1 MSDMCRTPIRMGH
14 NRGPRV
20 PIRHTML
27 NPDRVYMLA
36 ADHRW
41 QWEEWCD
48 TRSIPRTRIRDAKRL
63 AFDGF
68 LRAQTPISRGPRLRR
83 LVDRRTVRIGRHRR
97 RTARRHRRRHSRR
110 ESRRLPAH
118 LVHGSIRTR
127 AHRRVRE
134 GAASGTGRI
143 TKRQCAKSSS
153 RKLAALQTWC
163 RQERKPFVVE
173 ILVPRQG
180 EPEGE
185 FETSGRPAIIAAL
198 IRDASRRGLTPEFWK
213 IEGTLA
219 PDGARAIDAAIAEDP
234 RGRQIILGKAAD
246 LATIGLWFKAAA
258 QSRTAAGFAIGR
270 SVFWEPSAAFL
281 AGTQTADQAADT
293 ICNNYLH
300 LIAAWEERSN
310 TLEPSPR

>member
-1 MSDMCRTPIRMGH
+1 
-14 NRGPRV
+14 
-20 PIRHTML
+20 ML

-48 TRSIPRTRIRDAKRL
+48 ARAIPRTRISEAKRL
-63 AFDGF
+63 AYDGF
-68 LRAQTPISRGPRLRR
+68 LRARRQSAAARDFGALLIDDQYGSAVIADGLREGIDVGTPAEKAGAFPLTWATDPFARALTGAFVKV
-83 LVDRRTVRIGRHRR
+83 LVRYRPDHE
-97 RTARRHRRRHSRR
+97 TA
-110 ESRRLPAH
+110 
-118 LVHGSIRTR
+118 
-127 AHRRVRE
+127 VRE
-134 GAASGTGRI
+134 EQLA
-143 TKRQCAKSSS
+143 
-153 RKLAALQTWC
+153 KLAALQTWC
-163 RQERKPFVVE
+163 REQHKPFIVE

-180 EPEGE
+180 EPESE

-198 IRDASRRGLTPEFWK
+198 IGDASLRGLTPEFWK

-219 PDGARAIDAAIAEDP
+219 PEGARAIDAAIAEDP

-281 AGTQTADQAADT
+281 AGTQTADQAADA
-293 ICNNYLH
+293 ICENYLH
-300 LIAAWEERSN
+300 LISAWEER
-310 TLEPSPR
+310 